1 MGALAAAAVSAGLD
15 AASSAVTSAINNRRK
30 YDYWVKQQ
38 DHLEQMQIAAE
49 KRQME
54 YNKELQDYV
63 FAKNLEQW
71 HRENRYNSP
80 SAQMARYRAAGLN
93 PNLIYGQSNTA
104 GASPELSIGEVGT
117 GQAQNASPLDVE
129 GISLDPATWQRIV
142 NETKLA
148 DSQKENIDADTE
160 KTKADTENIEEDT
173 RGKKISNE
181 FAVDVNPIK
190 LEQAAQDLDKTKKET
205 DFISS
210 KIANTD
216 LDSEL
221 KRHEIE
227 LKKLDEAI
235 KKVDADHAEEL
246 MQLRIKRENVAISFA
261 NHQIALMAK
270 QIASYDAE
278 LTAKLALQAAETLNR
293 TAFSNLADS
302 RTAYQD
308 YVNKM
313 NDILLDPTTDTDT
326 STYWSALF
334 LKNLSE
340 TSFLDVIKEVRNWVK
355 GSFNDNDS
363 PAVTPSDSHSDSD
376 DNPLHDNPRSDD
388 SNAVPMP
395 QWMKDKWNIK

>member
-1 MGALAAAAVSAGLD
+1 MGALAAAAVSAGLN

-63 FAKNLEQW
+63 FSKNLEQW
-71 HRENRYNSP
+71 QRENRYNSP
-80 SAQMARYRAAGLN
+80 SAQMARYRSAGLN
-93 PNLIYGQSNTA
+93 GNLIYGQSNLA
-104 GASPELSIGEVGT
+104 GASPEMSIGEVGT
-117 GQAQNASPLDVE
+117 GSVQNASPLDVE

-148 DSQKENIDADTE
+148 NSQKENIDADTE

-190 LEQAAQDLDKTKKET
+190 LEQAAQDLDKTKTET
-205 DFISS
+205 DLISS

-227 LKKLDEAI
+227 LKKLDEII

-246 MQLRIKRENVAISFA
+246 MQLRIRRENVAISFA
-261 NHQIALMAK
+261 NHQISLMAK

-293 TAFSNLADS
+293 TAFANLAVS

-313 NDILLDPTTDTDT
+313 NDILLDPTTDTDA

-340 TSFLDVIKEVRNWVK
+340 TSFLDVIKEIRNWVK
-355 GSFNDNDS
+355 DSFSDS

-376 DNPLHDNPRSDD
+376 DNPLHSNPHSDD

-395 QWMKDKWNIK
+395 QWFKDNHGIK